1 MGTLGVP
8 ILFHFLLFK
17 LGPVAGL
24 AQLGP
29 LFILGVRLELV
40 VVAVGRYYST
50 QKIIF
55 KRNPVEFCR

>member
-29 LFILGVRLELV
+29 LFILGVRRELV
-40 VVAVGRYYST
+40 VVAVVV
-50 QKIIF
+50 IITL
-55 KRNPVEFCR
+55 KK